1 MTAPPVPCL
10 HYHFIRSLLLYKCR
24 LSDTEWST
32 RKMKEISSRQELLRE
47 VAGQPLVIVI
57 CHVRLDPSYD
67 QLVVNHPKVK
77 FLKVSK
83 T

>member
-1 MTAPPVPCL
+1 
-10 HYHFIRSLLLYKCR
+10 
-24 LSDTEWST
+24 
-32 RKMKEISSRQELLRE
+32 MKEISSRQELLRE